1 VQELSLHVLD
11 VLENAARAGATRID
25 VTVEQDAGRDLLAID
40 VEDDGPGLPV
50 PPERALDPFFTTKER
65 KKTGLGLSLFRLAA
79 EQAGGGLEAGRSERL
94 GGAAVRARFGLR
106 HIDRAPLG
114 DLAASLLAILLTHEW
129 LDVECTL
136 RVASEERVVSTV
148 AVASELEDESWFEI
162 ARAVS
167 ALVKDG
173 MREIG
178 LDA

>member
-1 VQELSLHVLD
+1 MQELSLHVLD
-11 VLENAARAGATRID
+11 LLENAVRAGATRIA
-25 VTVEQDAGRDLLAID
+25 VTVEQDADRDVLALD

-50 PPERALDPFFTTKER
+50 PPEQALDPFFTTKER

-94 GGAAVRARFGLR
+94 GGAAVRARFGLG

-114 DLAASLLAILLTHEW
+114 DLAASVLTILLTHEW

-136 RVASEERVVSTV
+136 RAAGEERVVSTV

-167 ALVKDG
+167 ARVRAG